1 MPGTHSHRPEARLPR
16 LLVLLMAVSSGAVV
30 ANLYYNQPLL
40 AAIARDLQVP
50 EIRVGLIPTLTQ
62 AGYGLGLLLVVPLGD
77 RAERRRLLVT
87 MVLLAAIALA
97 LTAVVSAPPVLIGV
111 SFLVGLF
118 SVVPQLMVPFAAT
131 LAGPAE
137 RNRVV
142 GSVMSG
148 LILGVLLAR
157 TVSGIMGAHLGWRSV
172 YWGAAVFMV
181 ILAALLW
188 WGLPHSRPTAA
199 LRYHK
204 LLASLPAL
212 LRDLPPVQE
221 ASITG
226 ALLFA
231 GFSAFWTTLIF
242 RLESPPFHLGA
253 QAAGI
258 FGLVGA
264 AGACAATMSGR
275 LAERLRPVRIVLAG
289 LGMVLLSWII
299 LWLGDGSLWWLAAGA
314 ILLDFGVQ
322 GAHVANQSRIFAMM
336 PEARSRI
343 NTIYM
348 VTFFIGGA
356 SGSYA
361 AALIWSLHGWTGV
374 CLFGMCLMV
383 LGLAAQL
390 TLARLRHETEPG

>member
-1 MPGTHSHRPEARLPR
+1 MPGTHSDRPEARLPR

-87 MVLLAAIALA
+87 MVLLAAVALA
-97 LTAVVSAPPVLIGV
+97 LTAVVSAPAVLIGV

-172 YWGAAVFMV
+172 YWGAAIFMV

-188 WGLPHSRPTAA
+188 RGLPHSRPTAA

-242 RLESPPFHLGA
+242 RLESPPFLLGA

-390 TLARLRHETEPG
+390 TLSRLRHATEPG